1 VRIGCV
7 VACRLSG
14 HADPRAGLCKDIR
27 TADLRNTGGW
37 WRLSR
42 LVEVRGGWPRS
53 EPTSTDLHR
62 PPPTSTTL
70 HHPPPT
76 STNLHQPP
84 SSEAERDRRERDDEE
99 QQRRPREHPVGRG
112 QRPLRIEY
120 WRVTEAAPRQ
130 DQHEPAPDEPSDP
143 QRAERDHQQP
153 ERERDAL
160 VPPRQSCIQNVSAV
174 QLAHG

>member
-1 VRIGCV
+1 MLTLGLVWVKISAGAGYAIRCAEVRG
-7 VACRLSG
+7 
-14 HADPRAGLCKDIR
+14 P
-27 TADLRNTGGW
+27 GGW
-37 WRLSR
+37 WRLGR
-42 LVEVRGGWPRS
+42 LFRS
-53 EPTSTDLHR
+53 E
-62 PPPTSTTL
+62 
-70 HHPPPT
+70 PT

-160 VPPRQSCIQNVSAV
+160 VPPRQSRIQNVSAV